1 MSYVK
6 LRIVAIPFNQTKYV
20 FWLRMECEQWTSL
33 EVVQTEFVQLH
44 LSEIAERRDNE
55 YTFTKVFQTYLL
67 FKKRFRLR

>member
-33 EVVQTEFVQLH
+33 EVVQTEFV
-44 LSEIAERRDNE
+44 
-55 YTFTKVFQTYLL
+55 
-67 FKKRFRLR
+67 